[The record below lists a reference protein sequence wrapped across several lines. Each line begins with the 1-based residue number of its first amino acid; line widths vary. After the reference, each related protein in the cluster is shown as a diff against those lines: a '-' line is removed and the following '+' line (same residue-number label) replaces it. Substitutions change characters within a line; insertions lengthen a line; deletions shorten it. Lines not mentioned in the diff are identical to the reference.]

1 MEADR
6 SRTEPLNRRA
16 VTIALAALLAL
27 AAVLAPRM
35 TREMRDFEVYWT
47 AAARALDAAPLY
59 RAEDGHF
66 QFKYLPA
73 FAVLA
78 SPIAVLPLNI
88 AKTFWF
94 LLSTAL
100 MAALLATSVALLPE
114 RRRAGWVL
122 VAVMVIAMGKFYGHE
137 LVLGQVNLLFA
148 VLVATG
154 ILAMRKDRDAIAS
167 ALFVAAVVVK
177 PYAVLFLPWIVFT
190 RGSRAL
196 VSAILGALCVAL
208 APAGIYGI
216 GGTVALHQAWWT
228 TVTASTAPNLT
239 NPDNVSIAAMFTKW
253 LGYGNAA
260 TLLSAV
266 VACLLLAAA
275 VFVVVRGRGV
285 PRRESLEGAFL
296 LTTIPLLSPQGWD
309 YVFLVATPAIAVL
322 ANYDDR
328 LPPMLRAV
336 TWIAVLTIGLS
347 IFDLIG
353 RQRYAAFMSWSIIT
367 LCFFVV
373 IAALTSLRVRATA

>member
-6 SRTEPLNRRA
+6 SRTKPLNRRT

-27 AAVLAPRM
+27 AAVFAPRV
-35 TREMRDFEVYWT
+35 TQEMPDFEVYWT

-59 RAEDGHF
+59 RVEDGHF

-78 SPIAVLPLNI
+78 SPISLLPLHV
-88 AKTFWF
+88 AKTLWF
-94 LLSTAL
+94 LLSAAL
-100 MAALLATSVALLPE
+100 MAALLAISVALLPQ
-114 RRRAGWVL
+114 RRRAAWIL

-148 VLVATG
+148 VLVGTG
-154 ILAMRKDRDAIAS
+154 ILAMRADRDAIAS
-167 ALFVAAVVVK
+167 ALFVTAVVVK
-177 PYAVLFLPWIVFT
+177 PYALLFLPWVVLT

-196 VSAILGALCVAL
+196 VSGIIGALCVAL
-208 APAGIYGI
+208 APVGIYGI
-216 GGTVALHQAWWT
+216 GGTIALHRAWWT
-228 TVTASTAPNLT
+228 TVTTSTTPNLA

-253 LGYGNAA
+253 FGHGDAA
-260 TLLSAV
+260 TLLSTL

-275 VFVVVRGRGV
+275 VFVIVRGRGV

-296 LTTIPLLSPQGWD
+296 LTTVPLLSPQGWD

-328 LPPMLRAV
+328 LPAILRAL
-336 TWIAVLTIGLS
+336 TWMAVLTIGLS
-347 IFDLIG
+347 IFDLMG
-353 RQRYAAFMSWSIIT
+353 RQRYAVFMSWSIIT
-367 LCFFVV
+367 VCFLVV